1 MTGAFSLLG
10 RQPDTPCARLRSCR
24 EDRAQA
30 AHAGPSRVS
39 GFPVWWR
46 GRPGRGALSPPHR
59 IPPSPSLAAV
69 PLLEV
74 YMISRAPNRV
84 QMFVYWRCLW
94 LRQTAFCTLQ
104 VCRKGS
110 SQNQPLLPPSSR
122 RVWELASN
130 SGKKMNWKERGA
142 QTWSEGR
149 LGGEAERSQDS
160 ASCVCALCLQLGASC
175 INELSSS
182 S

>member
-1 MTGAFSLLG
+1 MTFPCRADSRTRPAPGSAPAGRTELRPRTRVRAASPVSACDDGAG
-10 RQPDTPCARLRSCR
+10 R
-24 EDRAQA
+24 
-30 AHAGPSRVS
+30 AGEL
-39 GFPVWWR
+39 F
-46 GRPGRGALSPPHR
+46 PHR

-84 QMFVYWRCLW
+84 QTFVYWRCLW

-130 SGKKMNWKERGA
+130 SGKKNELKRTRGSNLVGGETRRGSGKESGLSILRLCFVFA
-142 QTWSEGR
+142 TWSE
-149 LGGEAERSQDS
+149 LH
-160 ASCVCALCLQLGASC
+160 
-175 INELSSS
+175 
-182 S
+182 

>member
-1 MTGAFSLLG
+1 MTGDFSLQG

-39 GFPVWWR
+39 GFRVWWR
-46 GRPGRGALSPPHR
+46 GRPGRGALPPPHR

-84 QMFVYWRCLW
+84 QTFVYWRCLW

-130 SGKKMNWKERGA
+130 SGKKNELKRTRGSNLVGGETRRGSGKESGLSILRLCFVFA
-142 QTWSEGR
+142 TWSE
-149 LGGEAERSQDS
+149 LH
-160 ASCVCALCLQLGASC
+160 
-175 INELSSS
+175 
-182 S
+182 